1 MRDERRRR
9 ESATDD
15 DDDDDDDDS
24 TTTHTHTQ
32 QHKNTCFKYIL
43 QNKYRRRRRR
53 GKEQTPLPTQKNVF
67 LIGLRS
73 NVTIILVSFRSY
85 FTRSCVLV
93 EAERALESFVTLS
106 FSFEIDTLNI
116 LLHFCPHQKESLIV
130 IVVSVSE
137 ERVRRTQQ
145 QQQQQQQQH
154 GHHRRLRQ
162 RQVRRRRAGLWSF
175 FHLFHLVSTKRERE
189 RDREP
194 NFDRFFSRG
203 SLSLSLCPIIKFPRR
218 VYDARE
224 RSFPALRSRKRE
236 TTT

>member
-53 GKEQTPLPTQKNVF
+53 GKEQTPLPTPKKCFFDRSALERYYYISFFQV
-67 LIGLRS
+67 LLYPVLR
-73 NVTIILVSFRSY
+73 IL
-85 FTRSCVLV
+85 

-116 LLHFCPHQKESLIV
+116 LLHFCPPKREPYCYCCFRLGRESKKNTTTTTTTTTTTWPSPPATATPSSSTTRRF
-130 IVVSVSE
+130 VVFFS
-137 ERVRRTQQ
+137 
-145 QQQQQQQQH
+145 
-154 GHHRRLRQ
+154 
-162 RQVRRRRAGLWSF
+162 SF
-175 FHLFHLVSTKRERE
+175 SSRFDQKRERE
-189 RDREP
+189 RQRAE
-194 NFDRFFSRG
+194 F
-203 SLSLSLCPIIKFPRR
+203 
-218 VYDARE
+218 
-224 RSFPALRSRKRE
+224 
-236 TTT
+236 